1 MQENF
6 LTNTEPEI
14 SYKNAKNISRNNS
27 TTTTMFEL
35 AVLYLIIF
43 ITAYFGYVA
52 VFTFILSIISTYL
65 EFTSPTLYRN
75 FNDIESS
82 ESLAIMNSFNGQD
95 MVLFDYLIPRET
107 RDALREAYRTERM
120 EDEPILYLIR
130 WFFSFT
136 MN

>member
-1 MQENF
+1 
-6 LTNTEPEI
+6 
-14 SYKNAKNISRNNS
+14 
-27 TTTTMFEL
+27 MFEL

-65 EFTSPTLYRN
+65 EFPSPTLYRN

-82 ESLAIMNSFNGQD
+82 ESLAIMNSFSGQD

-107 RDALREAYRTERM
+107 RDALREAYRTERR